1 MSLLAIL
8 AARAGSDIITPE
20 PPGPVPSELVLV
32 DDAPIPYAMPTSAPW
47 NAPAPAIIPT
57 YDGSDAPTHPSVVDM
72 VHETGE
78 PWHGYRYWMC
88 HTPYPRSD
96 SSLENPSI
104 VVSNNGYHWHDTAV
118 GITNPIVEQPGTG
131 YNSDG
136 DILWNPDAGR
146 MEMVYRPMEK
156 TEKIKSLH
164 TYDGRNW
171 SDPVDL
177 LTRQNGADALIS
189 PSLIRVSATEWR
201 MYVRVRDGVALNTPG
216 INYYSAPSPDGP
228 WTGPVECTVGGVMPN
243 NSTTSEYMWHLK
255 VLRAGS
261 VYYAFAATYTSTNLY
276 PGISRDGV
284 NFTFGPAAIQRRPGQ
299 WDSGWLYRP
308 TMVPHENG
316 KDMRVWYAAHSS
328 GKIGYTILPRSLWDA
343 L

>member
-1 MSLLAIL
+1 MSLLALL
-8 AARAGSDIITPE
+8 AARRTTPDPT
-20 PPGPVPSELVLV
+20 PPVGADLPSVEET
-32 DDAPIPYAMPTSAPW
+32 PIPYAMPTTAPW

-72 VHETGE
+72 VQETGK
-78 PWHGYRYWMC
+78 PWRGYRFWMC
-88 HTPYPRSD
+88 HTPYPKSD
-96 SSLENPSI
+96 SSKENPSI

-118 GITNPIVEQPGTG
+118 GITNPIVPQPGNA

-136 DILWNPDAGR
+136 DILWNPEKGR
-146 MEMVYRPMEK
+146 MEMVYRPMDVGER
-156 TEKIKSLH
+156 IKGLH

-171 SDPVDL
+171 SEPVQL
-177 LTRQNGADALIS
+177 LPSPVGAGRSGGLVS

-201 MYVRVRDGVALNTPG
+201 MYVRTNASAIPNAPG
-216 INYYSAPSPDGP
+216 IAYYSASSPEGPWDGP
-228 WTGPVECTVGGVMPN
+228 AQCSVGGVMPN
-243 NSTTSEYMWHLK
+243 DSTTSEYLWHLK
-255 VLRAGS
+255 VIRVGA

-276 PGISRDGV
+276 PGISRDGT

-328 GKIGYTILPRSLWDA
+328 DKIGYTILPRSLWDT